1 MDPSAAPLP
10 ISKSDVPAEFDQVA
24 GHYDLLQL
32 LNPGYTAQLA
42 LSARR
47 LALPSRARMLDLCCG
62 TGLSTAAL
70 RATYPDAE
78 LHGLD
83 ASSGMLEHARRRGLL
98 PTVQFVHGDAMDPE
112 AAGIAGP
119 FDGIL
124 MAYGIRNLPD
134 PEVGLAA
141 VLRLLAPGGR
151 VCFHEYSVADSPWA
165 ARIWDAVALGVIIP
179 LGALLAPRSP
189 IYRYLWRSVR
199 AFDGRRAFEARL
211 RRAGFVDVRT
221 EPMSGWAR
229 GLLHSFIARRPA

>member
-1 MDPSAAPLP
+1 MDPASSPLP
-10 ISKSDVPAEFDQVA
+10 VSKSDVPAEFDQVA
-24 GHYDLLQL
+24 RHYDLLQL
-32 LNPGYTAQLA
+32 LNPGYGEQLR

-47 LALPSRARMLDLCCG
+47 LALPSRARILDLCCG

-70 RATYPDAE
+70 RSTYPDAE

-83 ASSGMLEHARRRGLL
+83 ASAGMLDHARRRGIL
-98 PTVQFVHGDAMDPE
+98 PPVRFLHGNAMAPE
-112 AAGIAGP
+112 AAGITGP

-134 PEVGLAA
+134 PAAGLAA

-165 ARIWDAVALGVIIP
+165 ARVWDAVALGVIIP

-199 AFDGRRAFEARL
+199 AFDGVRAFEARL
-211 RRAGFVDVRT
+211 RGAGFTEVRT
-221 EPMSGWAR
+221 EPMPGWAR
-229 GLLHSFIARRPA
+229 GVLHSFLARRPA